1 MMSVGY
7 ATRYNKERSIEE
19 MLKEADVNM
28 YNEKILNRQAFRE
41 LFDNVIS
48 HK

>member
-7 ATRYNKERSIEE
+7 ATRKSKDRSIEE
-19 MLKEADVNM
+19 MLKEADGNM
-28 YNEKILNRQAFRE
+28 YKEKLQNRQAFRE

-48 HK
+48 RE